1 MDKKDV
7 EKFSIPGA
15 IIVGAVIIGIAV
27 IFALG
32 GSRSDT
38 TTQQPQ
44 APQQEQPSVSID
56 EVAPVTA
63 DDHIRGDIN
72 APIKIVEYSDFECP
86 FCKRFH
92 EETMQKVMD
101 EYGESG
107 KVAWVYRQWPIE
119 GLHPIKARKEAVTS
133 ECIAEIGGNDAFWKF
148 ADRFME
154 LTPSNNRTDIDVV
167 LPQIVE
173 ELGLSQSAID
183 ECVASG
189 RYDEHI
195 NDDIENA
202 MATGGRGTPW
212 SIIVTEDKE
221 LPLNGAQPYEAVS
234 QIIEIL
240 LEDSE

>member
-1 MDKKDV
+1 
-7 EKFSIPGA
+7 
-15 IIVGAVIIGIAV
+15 
-27 IFALG
+27 
-32 GSRSDT
+32 
-38 TTQQPQ
+38 
-44 APQQEQPSVSID
+44 
-56 EVAPVTA
+56 
-63 DDHIRGDIN
+63 
-72 APIKIVEYSDFECP
+72 
-86 FCKRFH
+86 
-92 EETMQKVMD
+92 MQKVMD